1 MRLAWPRPRTSIAS
15 WPWPSTTTG
24 VWRAWVTP
32 ISCPQSAAAAC
43 SPHWCDTLPAV
54 RLEEVRR
61 FAEAWEAQASLLL
74 RAGDPRA
81 VEAYAARRRLKT
93 THPALV
99 AERVAREHK
108 RLVAKGAAVAVTTS
122 TAARAREINEAIQH
136 HEGDWRCGRSVRLRD
151 GTSVWAGDRIATR
164 RNDRALL
171 TTNGSSVRNR
181 QTWTVTAVGADGSL
195 AISDPDRG
203 DAVLPADYVARHV
216 ELGWAVTG
224 YGNQGVTVDVG
235 ICVAEPSTSRAGLYV
250 GMTRGRRHNAAWV
263 IDATGNDDPTETLT
277 SIIQR
282 PASAETAHAVRDQ
295 LHGHQVLDLAPEL
308 QRALDALEDL
318 QRRAERE
325 GPSRPSGV
333 SIR

>member
-1 MRLAWPRPRTSIAS
+1 VALVQHHHWRLACVGDPYQLPAVGRGGIFA
-15 WPWPSTTTG
+15 
-24 VWRAWVTP
+24 
-32 ISCPQSAAAAC
+32 
-43 SPHWCDTLPAV
+43 HWCDTLPAA

-61 FAEAWEAQASLLL
+61 FAQAWEAQASLLL

-108 RLVAKGAAVAVTTS
+108 ALVAKGAAVAITTS
-122 TAARAREINEAIQH
+122 SAARAREINEAIQH
-136 HEGDWRCGRSVRLRD
+136 HQRSRRRGNSARLRD
-151 GTSVWAGDRIATR
+151 GTQVWAGDRIATR

-171 TTNGSSVRNR
+171 ATDGSSVRNR

-195 AISDPDRG
+195 TVSGPERG

-235 ICVAEPSTSRAGLYV
+235 ICVVEPSTSRAGLYV
-250 GMTRGRRHNAAWV
+250 GMTRGRQHNAAWV
-263 IDATGNDDPTETLT
+263 IDATGNEDPAETLS

-282 PASAETAHAVRDQ
+282 PATGETAHAVRDQ
-295 LHGHQVLDLAPEL
+295 LHGYEVLDVPPKVRQARERLEEFER
-308 QRALDALEDL
+308 RAA
-318 QRRAERE
+318 QRRSSPPRE
-325 GPSRPSGV
+325 PSLG
-333 SIR
+333 